1 MSKYQYVESELNT
14 RFLKII
20 ATAKEKSKDDF
31 KSIYL
36 TKLVNANDSE
46 KIRVLNKDIAVIKEK
61 AKGFEVLPYFENS
74 KNSEWQKNLYI
85 SRSTLLNTDEDSYLW
100 ESTYWGNLR
109 DCLTKKVR
117 KILESIEKY
126 TYDDFLEGKV
136 DSDRLNPATGKQ
148 SASREDYLKV
158 SFWQIDNLIAIVTQE
173 ANQIIEQL
181 ISADSDF
188 QIKHST
194 FQIDIKTY
202 DKILAKKFN
211 KPSELVTELKKLS
224 FLRDQNLSFLDNKK
238 SLFYFKEYKKSSIP
252 WHIITPERI
261 NSINTNNQD
270 NTRLF
275 SGSPFALYTIEK
287 VIQWMKELP
296 PDTKTFSKIKI
307 DDYSEILDKAIDEEQ
322 LRTVEKFQTYE
333 DTNNIDRLSKKKR
346 IQFYKDELDEIREQ
360 YNEEEKSITLEY
372 FACLRNDNGLLHIF
386 KTNCFFGGDV
396 EEQTKH
402 LKKAVYYETAF
413 FHFIHKIWDLRKKP
427 NVIYDKEIQG
437 TSVSE
442 IIFLTNS
449 MVIDTKL
456 YLKLRKVID
465 RFMSNTMVYAL
476 PFDIALRDTSLKMHD
491 LFFEAIDQLLNSL
504 SESQYVNKLYFI
516 QTRLKELKQRTFQAK
531 KYGNDLEDLQYTEF
545 FKEFLT
551 IEAD

>member
-1 MSKYQYVESELNT
+1 MSKYQYVESDLNT

-20 ATAKEKSKDDF
+20 ATAKEKSKNDF

-36 TKLVNANDSE
+36 TKLVNTNDGE
-46 KIRVLNKDIAVIKEK
+46 KIKILNKDIAVIKAK
-61 AKGFEVLPYFENS
+61 AKSFEVLPYFENS

-85 SRSTLLNTDEDSYLW
+85 SRSTLLNTDEDTYLW

-109 DCLTKKVR
+109 DCLTNKVR

-126 TYDDFLEGKV
+126 TYDDFLDGKV

-148 SASREDYLKV
+148 SASRVDYLKI
-158 SFWQIDNLIAIVTQE
+158 SFWQIDNLIAIVTKE
-173 ANQIIEQL
+173 ANRIIDKL
-181 ISADSDF
+181 ISADRDF
-188 QIKHST
+188 QFKHST
-194 FQIDIKTY
+194 FQIDIETY
-202 DKILAKKFN
+202 AKILAKKFN

-224 FLRDQNLSFLDNKK
+224 FLRDQDLSFLDNEK

-252 WHIITPERI
+252 WHIITPDRI
-261 NSINTNNQD
+261 NSINTNSQD
-270 NTRLF
+270 NTELF

-307 DDYSEILDKAIDEEQ
+307 DDYSEIVDKAIDEEQ

-333 DTNNIDRLSKKKR
+333 DTNNIEKLSKKKK

-360 YNEEEKSITLEY
+360 YNKEKKSITLEY

-386 KTNCFFGGDV
+386 KTNCFFGGDI
-396 EEQTKH
+396 EEQTKY

-413 FHFIHKIWDLRKKP
+413 FHFIHKIWDLRQKT

-456 YLKLRKVID
+456 YLKLRKIID

-476 PFDIALRDTSLKMHD
+476 PFDIAIRDTSLKMHD

-504 SESQYVNKLYFI
+504 AESQYVNKLYFI
-516 QTRLKELKQRTFQAK
+516 QTRLKDLKQRTFQIGRASCR
-531 KYGNDLEDLQYTEF
+531 ERV
-545 FKEFLT
+545 
-551 IEAD
+551 